1 MSSLRERLS
10 NPRDIASLAVFRM
23 LVGALLFVS
32 TLRFLANGW
41 VDRFFA
47 QPSYFFSYWG
57 FEWVG
62 GVSPLAMTAVHVVM
76 AAAALGVALGL
87 YYRLAAPVLFV
98 TFSYVELIDVTN
110 YLNHYYLVS
119 LLTLL
124 FCFMPLNGAYSL
136 DARRDPGLRRDDV
149 PAWMVYLLRLQIGV
163 VYFYAGLAKA
173 ESDWLVHAQ
182 PLGIWLAARSEVPLI
197 GSLVAIPEAAYVM
210 SWAGFLNDLFAVPLL
225 LNRRTRPYGF
235 AMIVVFHVGT
245 HLLFTIGVF
254 PFLMPMAATL
264 FFDTDWPRR
273 LSSRLRGR
281 FGRRA
286 EDAAPTAAPPAA
298 GAPRVLPVISRVGL
312 GAVLAYAAF
321 QVFMPLRAHLYDGSV
336 LWHEQGMRY
345 SWRVMLREKNG
356 SVSYRVR
363 ARGWEHERVVSPSR
377 YLTVHQERE
386 MSGQPDMILHLAHDI
401 AADYRGQGERDV
413 EVRVD
418 ALVSLNGRPAAPM
431 IDPEVDLTKIG
442 DGVLAADWI
451 TPMPDG
457 PPLSATARRRY
468 ADR

>member
-1 MSSLRERLS
+1 MENLRQRLS
-10 NPRDIASLAVFRM
+10 APRDIASLAVFRM

-47 QPSYFFSYWG
+47 QPSYFFTYWG

-62 GVSPLAMTAVHVVM
+62 GAGPMAMTAVHVVM

-87 YYRLAAPVLFV
+87 YYRIAAPVLFV
-98 TFSYVELIDVTN
+98 TFTYVELIDVTN

-124 FCFMPLNGAYSL
+124 FCFLPLNGAYSL
-136 DARRDPGLRRDDV
+136 DARRDPRLRRDEI

-173 ESDWLVHAQ
+173 EPDWLLHAQ

-197 GSLVAIPEAAYVM
+197 GPLVAIPEAAYFM
-210 SWAGFLNDLFAVPLL
+210 SWAGFLNDLLAVPLL
-225 LNRRTRPYGF
+225 LNRRTRRFGF
-235 AMIVVFHVGT
+235 AMILVFHAGT

-264 FFDTDWPRR
+264 FFEPDWPRR
-273 LSSRLRGR
+273 TGQKISAY
-281 FGRRA
+281 FRRPA
-286 EDAAPTAAPPAA
+286 SAAPETASAKPPAA
-298 GAPRVLPVISRVGL
+298 PVPLLSRLGL
-312 GAVLAYAAF
+312 GVLLAYAAF

-356 SVSYRVR
+356 SISYRVR
-363 ARGWEHERVVSPSR
+363 ARGWDHERVVSPSR

-401 AADYRGQGERDV
+401 AADHRARGLQDV

-418 ALVSLNGRPAAPM
+418 ALVSLNGRATAPM
-431 IDPEVDLTKIG
+431 IDPDVDLARIE
-442 DGVLAADWI
+442 DGVMPAHWI

-457 PPLSATARRRY
+457 PPLSVTGRRRY
-468 ADR
+468 AGR